1 MPSRPEELVLR
12 PYRAEDCP
20 ALISLFQ
27 DTVRH
32 VCAIDYTPPQLTA
45 WSGNPLEDVWDASF
59 RSHYTLVAMLGEE
72 IAGFADLAPGTDSSP
87 GAYLDRLYVHKDH
100 QRKGIATALCDA
112 LEAAVDAPR
121 FVAHASLTAR
131 PFFEHRG
138 YRLIRAQQV
147 QRRGVMLTNFVM
159 EKRRESGKHH

>member
-1 MPSRPEELVLR
+1 MPSRPEALVLR

-100 QRKGIATALCDA
+100 QREGIAAAL
-112 LEAAVDAPR
+112 
-121 FVAHASLTAR
+121 
-131 PFFEHRG
+131 
-138 YRLIRAQQV
+138 
-147 QRRGVMLTNFVM
+147 
-159 EKRRESGKHH
+159 

>member
-1 MPSRPEELVLR
+1 MPSRPEALVLR

-87 GAYLDRLYVHKDH
+87 GGYLDRLYVHKDH
-100 QRKGIATALCDA
+100 QRKGIAAALCDA
-112 LEAAVDAPR
+112 LEAAAKPGR
-121 FVAHASLTAR
+121 IYTHASLTAR
-131 PFFEHRG
+131 PFFLARG
-138 YRLIRAQQV
+138 YQEVHRQTVERL
-147 QRRGVMLTNFVM
+147 GVKMDNFVM
-159 EKRRESGKHH
+159 EKHLPRS